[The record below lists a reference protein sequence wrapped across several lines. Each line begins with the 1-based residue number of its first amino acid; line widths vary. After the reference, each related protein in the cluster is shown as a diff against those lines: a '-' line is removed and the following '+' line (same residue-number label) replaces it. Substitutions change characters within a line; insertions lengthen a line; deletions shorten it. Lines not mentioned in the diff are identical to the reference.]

1 MDEQIKPVA
10 WYAELDAPNFR
21 DHGQKYG
28 PEWPIHLDRLP
39 VEQTAQ
45 LEHGE
50 ITIRHR
56 PLYSQQ
62 SIDAL
67 RAELAEQCR
76 LHAIGMERELAL
88 IGRADRAEAEAKA
101 LREDGERYRWLRDLP
116 DESPH
121 ECISTMPGDMWD
133 AAIDAARKGE

>member
-1 MDEQIKPVA
+1 MDEQIKPVGLWRYRA
-10 WYAELDAPNFR
+10 VGYDADTESALLER
-21 DHGQKYG
+21 DERGALVLH
-28 PEWPIHLDRLP
+28 DD
-39 VEQTAQ
+39 A
-45 LEHGE
+45 
-50 ITIRHR
+50 
-56 PLYSQQ
+56 QQ

-88 IGRADRAEAEAKA
+88 IGRADRAEAEAEA

-133 AAIDAARKGE
+133 AAIDAARKGAE

>member
-10 WYAELDAPNFR
+10 WAAGDKVFDDSRRAFQWSKTF
-21 DHGQKYG
+21 GYG
-28 PEWPIHLDRLP
+28 NEP
-39 VEQTAQ
+39 VA
-45 LEHGE
+45 
-50 ITIRHR
+50 
-56 PLYSQQ
+56 LYSQQ

-133 AAIDAARKGE
+133 AAIDAARKGAE

>member
-10 WYAELDAPNFR
+10 WAVGDKWSKTF
-21 DHGQKYG
+21 GYG
-28 PEWPIHLDRLP
+28 NEP
-39 VEQTAQ
+39 VA
-45 LEHGE
+45 
-50 ITIRHR
+50 
-56 PLYSQQ
+56 LYSQQ

-88 IGRADRAEAEAKA
+88 IGRADRAEAEAEA

-133 AAIDAARKGE
+133 AAIDAARKGAE